1 MRPEEKPLV
10 ETHAVCAKMDPKKD
24 KIDER
29 QPRKTEC
36 HSGKGGYCQS
46 TFKKKKKKPS
56 KLKKTKAFKENKK
69 DVPGKVIL
77 EKESNL
83 IM

>member
-1 MRPEEKPLV
+1 MKDNPEKQNVTQAREDIAKVPL
-10 ETHAVCAKMDPKKD
+10 
-24 KIDER
+24 
-29 QPRKTEC
+29 
-36 HSGKGGYCQS
+36 
-46 TFKKKKKKPS
+46 KKKKKKPS